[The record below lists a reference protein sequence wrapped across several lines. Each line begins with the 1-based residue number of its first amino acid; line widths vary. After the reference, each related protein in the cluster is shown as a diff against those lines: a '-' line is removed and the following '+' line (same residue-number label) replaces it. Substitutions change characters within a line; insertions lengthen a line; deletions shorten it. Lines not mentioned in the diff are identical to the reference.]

1 MRPAPSFALG
11 RGLLVRCG
19 LTPGRAFVHP
29 TPAVTKLLVSTREL
43 LSSLTDWS
51 QGKINEN
58 DVRSFAR
65 SSVNCQELR
74 LTPRDG
80 MNNQVSDYYVK
91 LGNDF
96 NVAVSAFTA
105 LDIPMQCVNHPRN
118 AFRMI
123 TN

>member
-1 MRPAPSFALG
+1 
-11 RGLLVRCG
+11 
-19 LTPGRAFVHP
+19 
-29 TPAVTKLLVSTREL
+29 
-43 LSSLTDWS
+43 
-51 QGKINEN
+51 
-58 DVRSFAR
+58 
-65 SSVNCQELR
+65 
-74 LTPRDG
+74 